1 MAVRGEDGE
10 PLKLREKAY
19 DAFKQRLLSREIL
32 PGQFVSQ
39 RELVEVT
46 GLTLGAIRE
55 LVPRLEAEG
64 LIRTVPQRGMQ
75 VAHIDL
81 PLIRDAFQFRL
92 IIEKEAMGLFVAS
105 APDTLLAQI
114 EAAHRSVIE
123 RARREITP
131 VLLAEAQ
138 AIDWGLHDTIVDA
151 MGNEIISKA
160 YRVNAIKIRLIRQQ
174 DIRIH
179 DSIVLGVMDEHMRIV
194 EAMLARDRERAV
206 ARLADHIN
214 HARARAMGLEDGAT
228 GR

>member
-1 MAVRGEDGE
+1 MAGRSDDGE

-19 DAFKQRLLSREIL
+19 HAFKQRLLSRDIL
-32 PGQFVSQ
+32 PGQFVTQ
-39 RELVEVT
+39 RELVDVT

-81 PLIRDAFQFRL
+81 PLIRDAFQFRM
-92 IIEKEAMGLFVAS
+92 IIEKEAMALFVAGAS
-105 APDTLLAQI
+105 DADLAAI

-123 RARREITP
+123 RGRQGITP
-131 VLLAEAQ
+131 ALLAEAQ

-151 MGNEIISKA
+151 MGNEIVAKA

-179 DSIVLGVMDEHMRIV
+179 DSIMLGVMEEHMRIV
-194 EAMLARDRERAV
+194 AAMVARDAAGAV
-206 ARLADHIN
+206 QALEAHIR
-214 HARARAMGLEDGAT
+214 HAWARAMGLEERGA

>member
-1 MAVRGEDGE
+1 MAGRSDEGE

-81 PLIRDAFQFRL
+81 PLIRDAFQFRM
-92 IIEKEAMGLFVAS
+92 IIEKEAMALYVARAS
-105 APDTLLAQI
+105 DEEVARVV
-114 EAAHRSVIE
+114 AAHRAVID
-123 RARREITP
+123 RSRNGITP
-131 VLLAEAQ
+131 ALLAEAQ
-138 AIDWGLHDTIVDA
+138 AVDWGFHDIIVDA

-179 DSIVLGVMDEHMRIV
+179 DSIMAGVMEEHMRIV
-194 EAMLARDRERAV
+194 NALVDRDAARAV
-206 ARLADHIN
+206 QALEDHIN
-214 HARARAMGLEDGAT
+214 HAWARAMGLEE
-228 GR
+228 R

>member
-1 MAVRGEDGE
+1 MAGRSDEGE

-81 PLIRDAFQFRL
+81 PLIRDAFQFRM
-92 IIEKEAMGLFVAS
+92 IIEKEAMALYVARAS
-105 APDTLLAQI
+105 DEEI
-114 EAAHRSVIE
+114 GRVVAAHRAVIE
-123 RARREITP
+123 RSRDGITP
-131 VLLAEAQ
+131 ALLAEAQ
-138 AIDWGLHDTIVDA
+138 AVDWGFHDIIVDA

-160 YRVNAIKIRLIRQQ
+160 YRVNSIKIRLIRQQ

-179 DSIVLGVMDEHMRIV
+179 DSIMAGVMDEHMRIV
-194 EAMLARDRERAV
+194 NALVDRDAARAV
-206 ARLADHIN
+206 RALEDHIN
-214 HARARAMGLEDGAT
+214 HAWARAMGLEE
-228 GR
+228 R

>member
-1 MAVRGEDGE
+1 MVGRSDEGE

-81 PLIRDAFQFRL
+81 PLIRDAFQFRM
-92 IIEKEAMGLFVAS
+92 IIEKEAMALFVSRAS
-105 APDTLLAQI
+105 DAEMTRIQT
-114 EAAHRSVIE
+114 AHTSIVERS
-123 RARREITP
+123 RAGITP
-131 VLLAEAQ
+131 ALLAEAQ
-138 AIDWGLHDTIVDA
+138 AVDWGLHDTIVDA
-151 MGNEIISKA
+151 MGNEIVSKA

-179 DSIVLGVMDEHMRIV
+179 DSIMDGVMEEHLRIV
-194 EAMLARDRERAV
+194 RAMVARDGQEAVRA
-206 ARLADHIN
+206 LEDHIN
-214 HARARAMGLEDGAT
+214 HAWARAMGLEE
-228 GR
+228 R